1 MLENICSKRGKLL
14 SIPPYRNGYMP
25 FKMEQFFALGVL
37 LIIIGFLI
45 VFFGM
50 FFGAKEGASSTKVAI
65 GGFIGPIPFGFGNDK
80 NFVWFVTILS
90 LVLFLLWLFFS
101 FKFAK

>member
-1 MLENICSKRGKLL
+1 MAMS
-14 SIPPYRNGYMP
+14 
-25 FKMEQFFALGVL
+25 FKMEQLISIGVL
-37 LIIIGFLI
+37 MIVVGFFI

-50 FFGAKEGASSTKVAI
+50 FIGSKETSSKTKVAV

-90 LVLFLLWLFFS
+90 LVVFLVWIVFSLWHS
-101 FKFAK
+101 K